1 MVSSFE
7 QWYGKT
13 VVLHLITGETR
24 VPLRGI
30 IFAESGGAVRF
41 RIGGGWDIDIYKSMI
56 LAVEREKGPLNGQED
71 QV

>member
-13 VVLHLITGETR
+13 VILRLITGETR

-30 IFAESGGAVRF
+30 IVAESGGAVRF
-41 RIGGGWDIDIYKSMI
+41 RIGAGWDIDVYKSMI
-56 LAVEREKGPLNGQED
+56 LAVEREKGPLNGQ
-71 QV
+71 

>member
-13 VVLHLITGETR
+13 VVLKLITGEAC

-30 IFAESGGAVRF
+30 MIAESGGAIRF
-41 RIGGGWDIDIYKSMI
+41 RITGGWEIDAYKSLI
-56 LAVEREKGPLNGQED
+56 LAVEREKGPGPTAP
-71 QV
+71 

>member
-13 VVLHLITGETR
+13 VVLKLITGETC

-30 IFAESGGAVRF
+30 MIAESGGAIRF
-41 RIGGGWDIDIYKSMI
+41 RITGGWEIDVYKSLI
-56 LAVEREKGPLNGQED
+56 LAVEREKGPGPTAP
-71 QV
+71 